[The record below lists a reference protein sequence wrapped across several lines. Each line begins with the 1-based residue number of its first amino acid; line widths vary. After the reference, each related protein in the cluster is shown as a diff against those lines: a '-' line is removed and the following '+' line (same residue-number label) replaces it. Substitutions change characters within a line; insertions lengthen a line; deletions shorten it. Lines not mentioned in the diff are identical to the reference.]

1 MFNSIGNTLKEL
13 RSKCE
18 YTQAETTARIK
29 KLGIPIKDFHIS
41 RWEHGHSNPSI
52 EQFLGLCKVYGVKDV
67 FKTFWEHNFSDYD
80 YSLNREGRE
89 KLEEY
94 RNILIASG
102 LFAPEPCDQKIVT
115 FPTRTAPMYYIG
127 VSAGTG
133 QFLDSDDYD
142 MVEVPDDVPISATF
156 GLHVSGDSMEPTL
169 HDGETIWVHMQPTL
183 ENGEIG
189 IFLLDGDAYVK
200 EYRCDETGCYLISHN
215 KAYAPKKITEYNE
228 TKIYGK
234 VVYPVR

>member
-1 MFNSIGNTLKEL
+1 MRKIGN
-13 RSKCE
+13 
-18 YTQAETTARIK
+18 QTT
-29 KLGIPIKDFHIS
+29 
-41 RWEHGHSNPSI
+41 
-52 EQFLGLCKVYGVKDV
+52 
-67 FKTFWEHNFSDYD
+67 
-80 YSLNREGRE
+80 E
-89 KLEEY
+89 KLL
-94 RNILIASG
+94 NILQFQTTILMS
-102 LFAPEPCDQKIVT
+102 IV
-115 FPTRTAPMYYIG
+115 
-127 VSAGTG
+127 
-133 QFLDSDDYD
+133 
-142 MVEVPDDVPISATF
+142 ISALVVSF
-156 GLHVSGDSMEPTL
+156 VAFPIQVSGNSMEPTL